1 MKYIDEFRDRDLGL
15 CLIKKMESLLGDSEV
30 TIMEVCGTH
39 TMTIFRSGIRSLL
52 PQSIRLLS
60 GPGCPVCVTPAAY
73 LDEAIALLEIEDVI
87 VTTFG
92 DMVRV
97 PGSGSSLETKRAAGK
112 KIAVVY
118 SPLDALNIA
127 RNNPDKKVVFLAVGF
142 ETTSPSVAVTAI
154 EAKKMGIS
162 NLSFLSAHKRIP
174 PALRLLAEDRD
185 LNVDG
190 FILPG
195 HVSTIIGVNPY
206 LFLAEG
212 YGIPSVICGFE
223 PLDILQGICMILY
236 QLKERR
242 AAVEVQYKR
251 VVKNDGNPGAMALLN
266 KVFIE
271 TDSEWRGLGVIAN
284 SGYAMGEEYKELDA
298 KEVFSLKERP
308 SVENEGC
315 ICGEILKGRKIPNQ
329 CPHFGENCTP
339 YSPLGPCMV
348 SSEGT
353 CAAYY
358 KYG

>member
-1 MKYIDEFRDRDLGL
+1 MKYIDEFRDRDLCLGL
-15 CLIKKMESLLGDSEV
+15 AKKIESILGDSEV

-39 TMTIFRSGIRSLL
+39 TMTIFRSGIRTLL
-52 PQSIRLLS
+52 PEPIRLLS

-73 LDEAIALLEIEDVI
+73 LDQAIALSEIEDVI
-87 VTTFG
+87 IATFG
-92 DMVRV
+92 DMMRV
-97 PGSGSSLETKRAAGK
+97 PGSGSSLETQRAAGK

-127 RNNPDKKVVFLAVGF
+127 RNNPYKKVVFLAVGF

-154 EAKKMGIS
+154 EAKKSGIS
-162 NLSFLSAHKRIP
+162 NLYLLSAHKRIP

-206 LFLAEG
+206 LFLAEE

-223 PLDILQGICMILY
+223 PLDILQGICMILC
-236 QLKERR
+236 QLKGKR
-242 AAVEVQYKR
+242 AALEVQYKR
-251 VVKNDGNPGAMALLN
+251 AVKNDGNPGAMALLN

-298 KEVFSLKERP
+298 GEVFPLEEMP
-308 SVENEGC
+308 SAENEGC

-329 CPHFGENCTP
+329 CPHFGESCTP

-348 SSEGT
+348 SSEGS

>member
-1 MKYIDEFRDRDLGL
+1 MKYIDEFRDRDLCL
-15 CLIKKMESLLGDSEV
+15 RLIKKMESILGDSEV

-39 TMTIFRSGIRSLL
+39 TMIIFRSGIRSLL
-52 PQSIRLLS
+52 PKSIRLLS

-73 LDEAIALLEIEDVI
+73 LDQAIALSEIEDVI
-87 VTTFG
+87 IATFG
-92 DMVRV
+92 DMMRV
-97 PGSGSSLETKRAAGK
+97 PGSGSSLETQRAAGK

-118 SPLDALNIA
+118 SPLDDLNIA

-162 NLSFLSAHKRIP
+162 NLYLLSAHKRIP

-236 QLKERR
+236 QRKEKR

-251 VVKNDGNPGAMALLN
+251 AVKNDGNPGAMALLN

-271 TDSEWRGLGVIAN
+271 TDSEWRGLGAIAN

-298 KEVFSLKERP
+298 REVFSLKERP

-315 ICGEILKGRKIPNQ
+315 ICGEILKGRKVPNQ

-358 KYG
+358 KYA